1 MPKETRLQDILNIL
15 DEHSPMTAEQLSQ
28 NLFTSLPTIYRDLR
42 ELSRRKLIV
51 HNRGLVQRAQPQ
63 TVTTPLDFR
72 RAIQAKEKAAIA
84 KAAAGLI
91 QPGST
96 VFIDAS
102 TTASYLIPELEGQ
115 EDITV
120 LTNGL
125 VTAMLLKRAG
135 IRTYCLGGGLVENS
149 LAVSGQSTIELVRRF
164 RIDTM
169 LFSAYGIS
177 PSGMI
182 VDPSEGELS
191 LRRYIL
197 RHTGVSVLLCD
208 RSKFGKTSLFNM
220 APLTAVDYLV
230 TDARPTPEEA
240 PVRQQVITVPVP

>member
-1 MPKETRLQDILNIL
+1 MPKESRLQDILNIL
-15 DEHSPMTAEQLSQ
+15 DEHSPITAEQLSQ

-72 RAIQAKEKAAIA
+72 RAIQAREKAAIA
-84 KAAAGLI
+84 RAAAELI

-102 TTASYLIPELEGQ
+102 TTASYLIPELEGL
-115 EDITV
+115 DITV

-197 RHTGVSVLLCD
+197 KHTGVSVLLCD

-220 APLTAVDYLV
+220 APLQDVDYLV
-230 TDARPTPEEA
+230 TDAAPTPEEA
-240 PVRQQVITVPVP
+240 PVRRQVITVPVP

>member
-1 MPKETRLQDILNIL
+1 MPKESRLQDILNIL
-15 DEHSPMTAEQLSQ
+15 DEHSPITAEQLSQ

-72 RAIQAKEKAAIA
+72 RAIQAREKAAIA
-84 KAAAGLI
+84 KAAAELI

-102 TTASYLIPELEGQ
+102 TTASYLIPELEGL
-115 EDITV
+115 DITV

-197 RHTGVSVLLCD
+197 KHTGVSVLLCD

-220 APLTAVDYLV
+220 APLQDVDYLV
-230 TDARPTPEEA
+230 TDAAPTPEEA
-240 PVRQQVITVPVP
+240 PVRRQVITVPVP

>member
-1 MPKETRLQDILNIL
+1 MPKESRLQDILNIL
-15 DEHSPMTAEQLSQ
+15 DEHSPITAEQLSQ

-72 RAIQAKEKAAIA
+72 RAIQAREKAAIA
-84 KAAAGLI
+84 RAAAELI

-102 TTASYLIPELEGQ
+102 TTASYLIPELEGL
-115 EDITV
+115 DITV

-197 RHTGVSVLLCD
+197 KHTGVSVLLCD

-220 APLTAVDYLV
+220 APLQDVDYLV
-230 TDARPTPEEA
+230 TDAAPTAEEA
-240 PVRQQVITVPVP
+240 PVRRQVITVPVP

>member
-1 MPKETRLQDILNIL
+1 MPKESRLQDILNIL
-15 DEHSPMTAEQLSQ
+15 DEHSPITAEQLSQ

-72 RAIQAKEKAAIA
+72 RAIQAREKAAIA
-84 KAAAGLI
+84 RAAAELI

-102 TTASYLIPELEGQ
+102 TTASYLIPELEGL
-115 EDITV
+115 DITV

-197 RHTGVSVLLCD
+197 KHTGVSVLLCD
-208 RSKFGKTSLFNM
+208 HSKFGKTSLFNM
-220 APLTAVDYLV
+220 APLQDVDYLV
-230 TDARPTPEEA
+230 TDAAPTPEEA
-240 PVRQQVITVPVP
+240 PVRRQVITVPVP

>member
-1 MPKETRLQDILNIL
+1 MPKESRLQDILNIL
-15 DEHSPMTAEQLSQ
+15 DEHSPITAEQLSQ

-72 RAIQAKEKAAIA
+72 RAIQAREKAAIA
-84 KAAAGLI
+84 EAAAGLI

-102 TTASYLIPELEGQ
+102 TTASYLIPELEGL
-115 EDITV
+115 DITV

-125 VTAMLLKRAG
+125 VTAMLLRRAG

-197 RHTGVSVLLCD
+197 KHTGVSVLLCD

-220 APLTAVDYLV
+220 APLRDVDYLV
-230 TDARPTPEEA
+230 TDAAPTAEEA
-240 PVRQQVITVPVP
+240 PVRRQIITVPVP

>member
-1 MPKETRLQDILNIL
+1 MPKESRLQDILNIL
-15 DEHSPMTAEQLSQ
+15 DEHSPITAEQLSQ

-102 TTASYLIPELEGQ
+102 TTASYLIPELEGL
-115 EDITV
+115 ENITV

-164 RIDTM
+164 QIDTM

-177 PSGMI
+177 TSGMI

-191 LRRYIL
+191 HRVPVRPQQVRQNLSLQHGPPDSRRL
-197 RHTGVSVLLCD
+197 SGNGCTSHTGGGSRAAAGHHRAGAL
-208 RSKFGKTSLFNM
+208 N
-220 APLTAVDYLV
+220 PPIHYN
-230 TDARPTPEEA
+230 
-240 PVRQQVITVPVP
+240 I